1 MSVPAWRWLRHKRVL
16 IAVAVV
22 LAAGGGVGGWLA
34 SSSPA
39 TPAVTTTTSIV
50 TASYGTVSQT
60 ASATGTIEPASQADV
75 DFAVAGQVTAVDV
88 SVGQTVSA
96 GQTLATVDPSA
107 LQADLDAA
115 EATLDSDESKLSS
128 DTSSGAPGEELTAD
142 QAAVTAA
149 KSAVTSAQDSLNDAT
164 LTAPI
169 AGEVAEVNLAVGQQV
184 SGTGGTGGNTGNSG
198 TSNSSSFAEADSGAT
213 SSGTNGS
220 SSSSSGDQIV
230 IVDTSSWLVDA
241 SVDDSSIGEIEQGDQ
256 ADIVPEGSDTT
267 VYGTV
272 GSIGLIASSSS
283 GVASFP
289 VTVDVTGDPSGLY
302 TGLTADLTIIVKQ
315 LSDVLTVPTAAL
327 RYENGGTEVEMVQ
340 NGRDVMQPVTVGIS
354 SGGEAQ
360 ITSGLVAG
368 DQVVETFVR
377 STTGR
382 SGTGG
387 FEFPGGG
394 SFRGGGFGGGGLGG
408 GVFSPGG

>member
-1 MSVPAWRWLRHKRVL
+1 
-16 IAVAVV
+16 
-22 LAAGGGVGGWLA
+22 
-34 SSSPA
+34 
-39 TPAVTTTTSIV
+39 
-50 TASYGTVSQT
+50 
-60 ASATGTIEPASQADV
+60 
-75 DFAVAGQVTAVDV
+75 
-88 SVGQTVSA
+88 
-96 GQTLATVDPSA
+96 
-107 LQADLDAA
+107 
-115 EATLDSDESKLSS
+115 
-128 DTSSGAPGEELTAD
+128 
-142 QAAVTAA
+142 
-149 KSAVTSAQDSLNDAT
+149 
-164 LTAPI
+164 
-169 AGEVAEVNLAVGQQV
+169 V

-302 TGLTADLTIIVKQ
+302 TGLTADLTIVVKQ

-394 SFRGGGFGGGGLGG
+394 SFRGGGFGGGGFFGGGG
-408 GVFSPGG
+408 GVISPGG

>member
-1 MSVPAWRWLRHKRVL
+1 V
-16 IAVAVV
+16 
-22 LAAGGGVGGWLA
+22 
-34 SSSPA
+34 
-39 TPAVTTTTSIV
+39 V

-302 TGLTADLTIIVKQ
+302 TGLTADLTIVVKQ

-394 SFRGGGFGGGGLGG
+394 SFRGGGFGGGGFFGGGG
-408 GVFSPGG
+408 GVISPGG

>member
-1 MSVPAWRWLRHKRVL
+1 MTVPGRRWLGHKRVL

-22 LAAGGGVGGWLA
+22 LAAGAGVGGWLA
-34 SSSPA
+34 TTSSA
-39 TPAVTTTTSIV
+39 TPASTTTTSIV

-88 SVGQTVSA
+88 SVGQTVAA

-107 LQADLDAA
+107 LQAELDSAR
-115 EATLDSDESKLSS
+115 ATLESEESKLSS
-128 DTSSGAPGEELTAD
+128 DTSSGAPSQELSAD

-149 KSAVTSAQDSLNDAT
+149 ESSVTSAQDDLDDAT

-184 SGTGGTGGNTGNSG
+184 SASGG
-198 TSNSSSFAEADSGAT
+198 GA
-213 SSGTNGS
+213 S
-220 SSSSSGDQIV
+220 SSSDFTGLGDASSTASDDSGTGSSGSSDEIV
-230 IVDTSSWLVDA
+230 IVNTGSWLVDA
-241 SVDDSSIGEIEQGDQ
+241 SVDDSSIGEIQQGDQ

-302 TGLTADLTIIVKQ
+302 TGMTADLTIVVKE
-315 LSDVLTVPTAAL
+315 LTDVLTVPTAAL
-327 RYENGGTEVEMVQ
+327 RFDNGATDVELVR
-340 NGRDVMQPVTVGIS
+340 NGKDVLQPVTVGTS

-360 ITSGLVAG
+360 ITSGLSAG
-368 DQVVETFVR
+368 DQVVETVVHFAR
-377 STTGR
+377 TGT
-382 SGTGG
+382 SGSGRTS
-387 FEFPGGG
+387 EFPGA
-394 SFRGGGFGGGGLGG
+394 GGFGGSGFGGSGFGG
-408 GVFSPGG
+408 FGGSGAFSPGG